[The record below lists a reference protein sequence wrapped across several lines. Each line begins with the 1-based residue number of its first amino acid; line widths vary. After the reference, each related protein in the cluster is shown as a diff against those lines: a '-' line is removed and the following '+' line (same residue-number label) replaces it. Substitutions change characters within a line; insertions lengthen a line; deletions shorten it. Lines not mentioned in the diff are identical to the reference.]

1 LINLLD
7 TNVCIDLLR
16 KRSPRIAARVAATPI
31 GDLGISSISA
41 AELLHGASASPR
53 AVENA
58 EAADAL
64 MSIISVL
71 PFDVA
76 AARFYGGLR
85 ARLESVGQ
93 AIGPFDLLIAGH
105 ALALGATLITNN
117 VREFERV
124 PGLIVEDWT
133 H

>member
-1 LINLLD
+1 MINLLD

-16 KRSPRIAARVAATPI
+16 KRSARITARVEATPI
-31 GDLGISSISA
+31 GELGISSISA
-41 AELLHGASASPR
+41 AELLHGASASLR
-53 AVENA
+53 AVQNV

-64 MSIISVL
+64 MSIISIL
-71 PFDVA
+71 QFDVA

-93 AIGPFDLLIAGH
+93 MIGPLDLLIAGH

-124 PGLIVEDWT
+124 PGLTVEDWT